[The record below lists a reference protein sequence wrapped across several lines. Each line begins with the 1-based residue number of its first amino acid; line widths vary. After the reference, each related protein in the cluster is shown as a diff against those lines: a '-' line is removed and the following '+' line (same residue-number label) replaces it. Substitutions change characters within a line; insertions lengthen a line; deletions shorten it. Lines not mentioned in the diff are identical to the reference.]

1 MGLQVDTPGQ
11 IRVLHVDDD
20 ECQLQAVVEFM
31 KFLDPLIHID
41 SVSSPIEALKI
52 IDKGKYDCIVTDY
65 KMPEKNGLE
74 LSSEIRARSNVPIII
89 YTGQGSEE
97 VAEKAFSIGI
107 NDYIKKEID
116 PSHYQLLAKRIRDIV
131 EKRRIEQVY
140 TNVVSGA
147 KDAIAIVVGEKIV
160 FVNEAFLKLVDFSSE
175 KNVLNNSI
183 FNLLIGIEK
192 TTLQEEM
199 SRLLKGEVNYIV
211 DEREIKRKDRKK
223 IPVEI
228 KTSVIDYMGERAL
241 LYFLRDISER
251 KTLEDE
257 IKRSEIKY
265 RSLVELAPDGV
276 ITINLRGDV
285 TWINEAY
292 TAITGYTSNEI
303 VGKKVW
309 SLKTVKPSDI
319 GTFLGLFVK
328 LLRGSAIPPVEF
340 QWMSKDGS
348 AGWGEGR
355 ASLIKIDGKK
365 TEVLLSLRDITERKQ
380 MENDLKKYSKN
391 MERLAE
397 ERAQKLMESE
407 KMVFAGAI
415 ASTVAHDLKGP
426 LNTILNAVY
435 LMDTRPE
442 KAAQMREIIV
452 KAVENATRM
461 LDEARGKTTSR
472 VLNIEEVDVAPF
484 IESIIEETPISSRIE
499 VKTDLE
505 HVFVEIDRL
514 RMRRAIENLIRNAVD
529 AMPSNGFL
537 LISSRKE
544 GDKGVIEVKDSGV
557 GIPKEVLSKLFTP
570 FLTTKENGTGLGL
583 HYCKNTLEEHGGSIE
598 VKSKVGSG
606 TTFTLRIP
614 MKRRLAVPE
623 SVPPMQRS

>member
-1 MGLQVDTPGQ
+1 MGLQVDTTGQ

-31 KFLDPLIHID
+31 KLLDPLIHID

-74 LSSEIRARSNVPIII
+74 LSSEIRAISNVPIII

-183 FNLLIGIEK
+183 FNLLIGIDK

-199 SRLLKGEVNYIV
+199 SSLLQGEVTYIV

-228 KTSVIDYMGERAL
+228 KTSVIDYMGEKAL
-241 LYFLRDISER
+241 LFFLRDISER
-251 KTLEDE
+251 KILENE

-276 ITINLRGDV
+276 ITINLKGDV

-292 TAITGYTSNEI
+292 STLTGFTSDEV

-309 SLKTVKPSDI
+309 SLKAVKPTDI
-319 GTFLGLFVK
+319 GVFLGLFVK
-328 LLRGSAIPPVEF
+328 LLRGGTIPPVEF
-340 QWMSKDGS
+340 QWISKDGGS
-348 AGWGEGR
+348 MWGEGR

-365 TEVLLSLRDITERKQ
+365 TEVLLALRDITERKQ

-397 ERAQKLMESE
+397 ERAQKLTESE

-442 KAAQMREIIV
+442 KAAQMKEIIV
-452 KAVENATRM
+452 KAVENASRM

-472 VLNIEEVDVAPF
+472 VLNIEEVDIAPF
-484 IESIIEETPISSRIE
+484 IESIIEETPISSRIG

-505 HVFVEIDRL
+505 HVFVELDRL

-583 HYCKNTLEEHGGSIE
+583 HYCKNTLEDHGGSIE

-606 TTFTLRIP
+606 TTFTLKIP

-623 SVPPMQRS
+623 SALPMQRS